1 VRTGIEELDLPLL
14 DGEGTVRVTAS
25 CGVATLPGSAYD
37 MRSLVEAADEALYKA
52 KRTGKNKTVRA
63 G

>member
-1 VRTGIEELDLPLL
+1 VGIERLEIQLL
-14 DGEGTVRVTAS
+14 NGEGTIRVTAS
-25 CGVATLPGSAYD
+25 CGVATLPTLAYD
-37 MRSLVEAADEALYKA
+37 QRSLVEAADEALYRA